1 MKRYMSKYEFPTEP
15 ESAYRH
21 LMLEMPGRDYPPPW
35 WASYRKK
42 RRHRLRVLVRRLLS
56 GARFPGPASPAPSR
70 FSLWSPEEFE
80 EGFVQVYWL
89 KAHGLPLSG
98 KLEGK
103 VPAFLDRL
111 RRPGWL
117 ISLDGNPGSGLG
129 EREMAEGLVPN
140 WLSPWARCSWTR
152 WKGGDCPMP
161 SAIREGGV
169 HGGFRRGWRRT
180 GGTMI
185 WSGSR
190 AYVLVDTLAQ
200 AREWKSRWVDS
211 LLSLGWNDPGQLR
224 VEIREWT
231 WEEEHRLCLGDYV
244 LVPLNQGRN
253 RGDRLD
259 RMVALKPERIAA
271 LIADIR
277 HWPYRRWL
285 GMDVFTFAQVLGP
298 RRAYWQSL
306 YGDQAKGSW
315 RRLSEAI
322 DRKILQWVRAKY
334 RGQSRMSRNKAHLLM
349 GSLNL
354 EEVFLGAAQRAGR
367 ELVRQGIL
375 DGKPSR
381 IRQNKKSRISGD
393 A

>member
-1 MKRYMSKYEFPTEP
+1 
-15 ESAYRH
+15 
-21 LMLEMPGRDYPPPW
+21 
-35 WASYRKK
+35 
-42 RRHRLRVLVRRLLS
+42 
-56 GARFPGPASPAPSR
+56 
-70 FSLWSPEEFE
+70 
-80 EGFVQVYWL
+80 
-89 KAHGLPLSG
+89 
-98 KLEGK
+98 
-103 VPAFLDRL
+103 
-111 RRPGWL
+111 
-117 ISLDGNPGSGLG
+117 
-129 EREMAEGLVPN
+129 
-140 WLSPWARCSWTR
+140 
-152 WKGGDCPMP
+152 
-161 SAIREGGV
+161 
-169 HGGFRRGWRRT
+169 
-180 GGTMI
+180 MI

-190 AYVLVDTLAQ
+190 AYVLVDTLVQ
-200 AREWKSRWVDS
+200 AREWKSRWGDC